1 MANFNIYD
9 EKGVKQGTGASPIA
23 VSKLTADT
31 TYKGWTVKAVGDDGQ
46 ESEALAI
53 TDFKT
58 QAAQQ
63 ADEEGGK

>member
-9 EKGVKQGTGASPIA
+9 EKGVKQGTGVSPIA

-46 ESEALAI
+46 ESEALTIA
-53 TDFKT
+53 DFKT